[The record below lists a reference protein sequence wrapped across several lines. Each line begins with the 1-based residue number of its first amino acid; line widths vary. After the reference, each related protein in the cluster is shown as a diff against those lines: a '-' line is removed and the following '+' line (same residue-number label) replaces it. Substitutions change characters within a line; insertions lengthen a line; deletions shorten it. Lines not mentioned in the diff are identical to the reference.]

1 MSGLALAPLA
11 HPSVYRIAHAMSAV
25 ADITSR
31 HNPTA
36 TFPSG
41 HITLTAHFID
51 ITGKAVNGRYSNR
64 HSCLEEITAFVSKK
78 KILQDSETIFFP
90 TAGTLPHIHSS
101 CEELSLLLCILEHRA
116 TDALS
121 ENRNLSRDTKI
132 RKRILT
138 LAKDILPPN
147 GVARS
152 SVRIFMQKA
161 TPQSVDF

>member
-41 HITLTAHFID
+41 HITLTAHVID

-64 HSCLEEITAFVSKK
+64 HSCFEKITAFISKK
-78 KILQDSETIFFP
+78 KILQDSETIFSP

-101 CEELSLLLCILEHRA
+101 CEELSFLLCFLEHRA
-116 TDALS
+116 TDALRKIGIFS
-121 ENRNLSRDTKI
+121 E
-132 RKRILT
+132 
-138 LAKDILPPN
+138 
-147 GVARS
+147 
-152 SVRIFMQKA
+152 
-161 TPQSVDF
+161 TPKSASGF